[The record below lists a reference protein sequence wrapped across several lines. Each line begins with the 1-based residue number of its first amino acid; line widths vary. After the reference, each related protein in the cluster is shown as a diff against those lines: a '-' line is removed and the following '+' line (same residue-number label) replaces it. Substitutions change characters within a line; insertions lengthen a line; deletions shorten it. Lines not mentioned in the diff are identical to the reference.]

1 MGMLAKRKKRRD
13 TGGIPT
19 ASTSDVA
26 FLLLIFFIVMPMKTD
41 EIGISLVLPGKS
53 QNTNKVNVA
62 MKNVAVIKV
71 LPSDGVLF
79 DGAPIRLPRH
89 PERGPRAAPLQPQ
102 DGGDPRDPSP
112 RPLRHDGGLS
122 RRSEALR
129 SQEILPEDDGAVRH
143 EVRAY
148 NR

>member
-79 DGAPIRLPRH
+79 DGAPIRLHDIQNAVR
-89 PERGPRAAPLQPQ
+89 ERLRSNPKTVVILETHPRARYGMMVACL
-102 DGGDPRDPSP
+102 DEVKLSGARNSP
-112 RPLRHDGGLS
+112 
-122 RRSEALR
+122 
-129 SQEILPEDDGAVRH
+129 
-143 EVRAY
+143 
-148 NR
+148 